1 MFADA
6 EAEEEEEEEAEADV
20 KNQLRGAEEEVEVGK
35 RWGRG
40 RKRKR
45 NGLLTSSLTAD
56 YFCQPLGSQLGG
68 VTVTGAEV
76 GEEVEVRR
84 GRKVKQTETKLK
96 RARSPTA
103 YHFQGSRKSPL
114 SSSLTADYF

>member
-1 MFADA
+1 M
-6 EAEEEEEEEAEADV
+6 
-20 KNQLRGAEEEVEVGK
+20 EVGK

-45 NGLLTSSLTAD
+45 DPLLTSSLTAD
-56 YFCQPLGSQLGG
+56 FFCQSLGFQLGG

-76 GEEVEVRR
+76 GEVVEARR
-84 GRKVKQTETKLK
+84 GRKVKQTQTKLK
-96 RARSPTA
+96 LARSPTA
-103 YHFQGSRKSPL
+103 DYFQGSRKSPL